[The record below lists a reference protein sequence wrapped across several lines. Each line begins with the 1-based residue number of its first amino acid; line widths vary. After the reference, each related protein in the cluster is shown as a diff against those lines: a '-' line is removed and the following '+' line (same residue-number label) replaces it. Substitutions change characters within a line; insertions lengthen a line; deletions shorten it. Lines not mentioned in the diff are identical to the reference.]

1 MVGFDLELVPQGLDP
16 ENGATNKLEHKN
28 TDKSENGGRLRM
40 RHDMERCAE
49 IETWG
54 ENKQDFGVRISAG
67 ELEDN
72 VKMVGPRAG
81 TVSGRVCQVRSTEMI
96 VDSDRHEWGLTIDD
110 CVLTLGSLWGWT
122 RGSGCLR

>member
-1 MVGFDLELVPQGLDP
+1 MRKVNDSTSKEMVVFDLELVPQGPNP

-28 TDKSENGGRLRM
+28 TDKSERGGRPAESRM
-40 RHDMERCAE
+40 RHDNHGVWRDVRRLRH
-49 IETWG
+49 G

-81 TVSGRVCQVRSTEMI
+81 MVSGRVS
-96 VDSDRHEWGLTIDD
+96 
-110 CVLTLGSLWGWT
+110 GSIN
-122 RGSGCLR
+122 

>member
-1 MVGFDLELVPQGLDP
+1 
-16 ENGATNKLEHKN
+16 
-28 TDKSENGGRLRM
+28 
-40 RHDMERCAE
+40 MERCAE

-81 TVSGRVCQVRSTEMI
+81 TVSGRVS
-96 VDSDRHEWGLTIDD
+96 
-110 CVLTLGSLWGWT
+110 GSIN
-122 RGSGCLR
+122 